1 MSRVCEMCGKKTMY
15 GNRVTTR
22 GLPKRV
28 GGIGLK
34 TTGIVRRTYK
44 PNLQRVRAVV
54 NGSVRRPKYDDIQPE
69 LTGRPAGYTR
79 SLKFCVIST
88 LSSAPSWAS
97 LLSS

>member
-1 MSRVCEMCGKKTMY
+1 MARVCEMCGKKTQF

-34 TTGIVRRTYK
+34 TTGIARRTFK

-54 NGSVRRPKYDDIQPE
+54 NGAVRRVKICTSC
-69 LTGRPAGYTR
+69 LKAGKITKPVKR
-79 SLKFCVIST
+79 Q
-88 LSSAPSWAS
+88 APTS
-97 LLSS
+97 